1 MRKADDFFCDWRIKV
16 KSSNSI
22 LQKLSNDVE
31 KAQQERTDLEKQMIH
46 KSQESPE
53 PGHSDHDWRIMESRL
68 KVRKN
73 FTEELVGPNLQRTK
87 YFNIALVL

>member
-1 MRKADDFFCDWRIKV
+1 M
-16 KSSNSI
+16 
-22 LQKLSNDVE
+22 E

-68 KVRKN
+68 KVSR
-73 FTEELVGPNLQRTK
+73 
-87 YFNIALVL
+87 